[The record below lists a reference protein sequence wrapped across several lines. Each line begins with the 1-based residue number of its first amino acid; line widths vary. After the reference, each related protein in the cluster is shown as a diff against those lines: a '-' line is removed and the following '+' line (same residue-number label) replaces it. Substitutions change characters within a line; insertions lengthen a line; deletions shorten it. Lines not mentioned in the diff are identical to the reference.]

1 VRHYGFSDALGTVD
15 LSDDERLST
24 ETRHIIEKEVRA
36 LIEGSQQ
43 RAMTMLRDKA
53 SELDLLAEALI
64 TYESLNLDEVQK
76 VLRGETLPDRLKA
89 AV

>member
-53 SELDLLAEALI
+53 SELDLLAAALI